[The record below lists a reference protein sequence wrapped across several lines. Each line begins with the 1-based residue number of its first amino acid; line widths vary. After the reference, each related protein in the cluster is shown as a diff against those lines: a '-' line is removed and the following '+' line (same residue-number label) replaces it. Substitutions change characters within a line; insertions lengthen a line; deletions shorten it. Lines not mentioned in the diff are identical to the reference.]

1 MTDKLPRLLFSLPF
15 IILGA
20 MHFVNAPAMSGLV
33 PTFLPGAIFWVYLT
47 GGCLVAAGISLNI
60 GKKDAL
66 AMRLLAVLLIT
77 FALTV
82 FLPMLLAGNPLALS
96 SLLKDLGLAGA
107 ALFFAEHAVDKS

>member
-33 PTFLPGAIFWVYLT
+33 PTFVPGAIFWVYLT

-82 FLPMLLAGNPLALS
+82 FLPMLLRNNMALS

>member
-20 MHFVNAPAMSGLV
+20 MHFVNAPAM
-33 PTFLPGAIFWVYLT
+33 FWVYLT

-82 FLPMLLAGNPLALS
+82 FLPMLLKGNNMALS